1 MVTYIFGARGH
12 ANITPIY
19 LQACE
24 EGPISFPLKE
34 EESEAQITSLAQ
46 GHGPRSQ
53 PCWSN

>member
-34 EESEAQITSLAQ
+34 EESEGQITLLAQ
-46 GHGPRSQ
+46 GRGPRSQ